1 MTRLRTIGGGF
12 AVAFLLA
19 AAAVPGAQ
27 SRPCLHGAD
36 ERPEQANRKRQAVQ
50 SARQINTAEANLFRT
65 NNRYLALADLRVPP
79 SPDGF
84 DVNLLADASGYV
96 FSIKDMQDP
105 CRFAFFSDQNG
116 VIYSAQ
122 PIQ

>member
-1 MTRLRTIGGGF
+1 MTRPAAIGGGF

-19 AAAVPGAQ
+19 AAAVPGGQ

-36 ERPEQANRKRQAVQ
+36 ETPEQANRKRQAVQ

-65 NNRYLALADLRVPP
+65 NNRYLALDDLRVPP

-96 FSIKDMQDP
+96 FSIKDAQDP